1 MEYLTNNTDLKK
13 VADAIR
19 EKGGTSAA
27 LQYPDGFVT
36 AISNIQT
43 GSGGVDVRLNAITP
57 DRYQYDEAANSISL
71 NLGGLI
77 TGKFFVCVLW
87 FDGTSIS
94 GTPDQ
99 YAITISHPVEPDPEY
114 NHNFV
119 VCAGPTGSGYIPTL
133 LKSGENNVY
142 DLSMLIEAMSNLSQ
156 DAPADIDVVKDSY
169 IVSWN

>member
-1 MEYLTNNTDLKK
+1 MEYLTNNTDLTK
-13 VADAIR
+13 VANAIR

-57 DRYQYDEAANSISL
+57 DRYQYDEATNSISL
-71 NLGGLI
+71 DLGGLI

-87 FDGTSIS
+87 FDGVSID
-94 GTPDQ
+94 GEPDQ

-119 VCAGPTGSGYIPTL
+119 ACAGPTGSGYIPTL

-142 DLSMLIEAMSNLSQ
+142 DLSMLIEAMNVL
-156 DAPADIDVVKDSY
+156 DVGAPAHIDIVKDSY
-169 IVSWN
+169 VVSWN